1 MNSTKIK
8 CVFVHG
14 WGMNHAVWAPML
26 EQLPEILE
34 PVVID
39 LPGHG
44 QRAQETFQSL
54 GELVDDLSNV
64 VDEPALWVAWSL
76 GGLAVMQLALQQP
89 EKVSGIVLLAC
100 SPCFVQRDDWN
111 CAMPASVFD
120 NFAQELEM
128 DFSGTIRRFLSL
140 QVKGSESGRQLLRQL
155 RQGVLEQ
162 PAANIQALRSGL
174 ELLKTVDIRAELKT
188 MTMPVHWYLGGQDG
202 LVKSSLKQQ
211 LAILQPRARVT
222 VFPKAAHAPFLSH
235 RDQFIQAL
243 ATFVEEI
250 YDSTSE
256 R

>member
-1 MNSTKIK
+1 MK

-14 WGMNHAVWAPML
+14 WGMNHAIWAPLL
-26 EQLPEILE
+26 EQLPETLE
-34 PVVID
+34 PMVID

-44 QRAQETFQSL
+44 QKSEQSFTSL
-54 GELVDDLSNV
+54 AELVDELSGAV
-64 VDEPALWVAWSL
+64 AEPAIWVAWSL
-76 GGLAVMQLALQQP
+76 GGLAVLQLALQQP

-100 SPCFVQRDDWN
+100 NPCFVQRDDWP

-120 NFAQELEM
+120 DFAQQLEM

-162 PAANIQALRSGL
+162 PPANIQALRSGL
-174 ELLKTVDIRAELKT
+174 ELLKTVDLRAELKT
-188 MTMPVHWYLGGQDG
+188 LAMPVHWYLGGQDG

-211 LAILQPRARVT
+211 LAILQPQARVT

-235 RDQFIQAL
+235 LDQFIQEL

-250 YDSTSE
+250 YDTPCE